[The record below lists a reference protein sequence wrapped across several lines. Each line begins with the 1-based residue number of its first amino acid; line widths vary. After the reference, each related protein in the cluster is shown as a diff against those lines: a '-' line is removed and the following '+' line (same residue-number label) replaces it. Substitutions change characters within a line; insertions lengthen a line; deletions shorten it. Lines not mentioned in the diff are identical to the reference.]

1 MPLSGRSDRADVSP
15 LLELRE
21 ARTLRPASSVAVG
34 VLGAVIG
41 LALVVPALLAA
52 DRNWALASTT
62 TLGLIL
68 LWLFIV
74 RPCVVIH
81 AEGVR
86 IVNPL
91 RILDITWPMID
102 EVRSRWTLELV
113 AQGRRYPAWGAPAE
127 TRRRRGRRGPAG
139 RGAGVGPVGRSE
151 SEPERRS
158 KAEARAVAAEIEARV
173 AADRPRQEGRTPRI
187 AVHSWDRVS
196 VALLLGGIVFCVV
209 GFLLG

>member
-1 MPLSGRSDRADVSP
+1 MPLSEWSDRTDASP
-15 LLELRE
+15 LVQLRE
-21 ARTLRPASSVAVG
+21 ARTLRPASSVAVA

-41 LALVVPALLAA
+41 LSLIVPALFAA
-52 DRNWALASTT
+52 ERNWALASTT

-74 RPCVVIH
+74 RPCVRIH

-91 RILDITWPMID
+91 RTFDITWPMID

-139 RGAGVGPVGRSE
+139 RGAGTAGGSVA
-151 SEPERRS
+151 EPERHS
-158 KAEARAVAAEIEARV
+158 KAEAGVVAAEIEARV
-173 AADRPRQEGRTPRI
+173 AADRQRRQGRTPRI

-196 VALLLGGIVFCVV
+196 VALLVGGIVFCAV
-209 GFLLG
+209 GFVLG